1 MPLDHAAQV
10 VMVGNHTGNFAVQ
23 FIAVPAVQQ
32 VRQAVGL
39 AAGHQYHA
47 FFLLGIGDLPGHGE
61 LFSDRRKRLA
71 ERLKTKGQRIGTDFV
86 THEEPTAEVVRVMA
100 RLGDPTIVGGQK
112 VTDFGND
119 ADPVRASNHQPKS
132 AH

>member
-10 VMVGNHTGNFAVQ
+10 VMVGDHASDLAVQ
-23 FIAVPAVQQ
+23 LIAVPAVQQ
-32 VRQAVGL
+32 VSQAVGF
-39 AAGHQYHA
+39 AAGHQHHA
-47 FFLLGIGDLPGHGE
+47 LFLLGVGDVPGHRK
-61 LFSDRRKRLA
+61 LFCDWRKCLA
-71 ERLKTKGQRIGTDFV
+71 ESLKTKGQRVGTDFV
-86 THEEPTAEVVRVMA
+86 THEEPTAEIVRVMT
-100 RLGDPTIVGGQK
+100 RLGDPAVVGGQK